1 MCQSIHP
8 AIHPSIHVHP
18 LISGLSFGYYK
29 LCCCKLMSVD
39 TCFSSCLPQFIW
51 EFTQEWSAKTNK
63 NSVFNFFLR
72 ALQSGFHSGYN
83 ILHSHQQCTR
93 TPAFPHVQHLKIVI
107 ISGCEHWCG
116 VCIHMYYIY
125 TYIRTGHM
133 KRRHLRD
140 FEGESLVLSGDFL
153 LIACGSVAWL
163 VNLSLRR
170 QFQWI
175 KRKHNAAMLPGA
187 NVSSHCCL

>member
-1 MCQSIHP
+1 
-8 AIHPSIHVHP
+8 
-18 LISGLSFGYYK
+18 
-29 LCCCKLMSVD
+29 
-39 TCFSSCLPQFIW
+39 
-51 EFTQEWSAKTNK
+51 
-63 NSVFNFFLR
+63 
-72 ALQSGFHSGYN
+72 
-83 ILHSHQQCTR
+83 
-93 TPAFPHVQHLKIVI
+93 
-107 ISGCEHWCG
+107 
-116 VCIHMYYIY
+116 
-125 TYIRTGHM
+125 M